1 MNENLVNI
9 LELKDLK
16 VSFKVGWNKY
26 KEVLHGISFNVPQSK
41 IFGFLGPNGS
51 GKTTTIK
58 TVLGLIPEF
67 EGEIKIF
74 GEKRSSECRNK

>member
-1 MNENLVNI
+1 MNDNSVNV
-9 LELKDLK
+9 LELKDLR
-16 VSFKVGWNKY
+16 VSFKTA
-26 KEVLHGISFNVPQSK
+26 GINIKKFSMELVSMFQKSK

-67 EGEIKIF
+67 DGEIKLF
-74 GEKRSSECRNK
+74 GEAFL